1 MKDKVIKQLNILDQS
16 LQRGQRMQ
24 RDTSYLWNTVL
35 QKNPALFFY
44 TDVCIQ
50 LTTEGSMGIHLTS
63 SYICRAVSFL
73 VL

>member
-16 LQRGQRMQ
+16 LQRGEMQ
-24 RDTSYLWNTVL
+24 RDTSYLWSTVL
-35 QKNPALFFY
+35 QKNPALLFY

-63 SYICRAVSFL
+63 SYICHAVSFL